1 MQYAIV
7 IKYLQGRFRNRFW
20 IEIAIIERKSQRE
33 IRSN

>member
-1 MQYAIV
+1 MQYTIV

-20 IEIAIIERKSQRE
+20 IEIALIESKNQRE